1 MIKNGIEYLKQVQ
14 KEFSKV
20 SWPSLQEFVGST
32 VVVLLLTVFF
42 MVYLGL
48 LDFGLVKLA
57 KYIFARFGGY

>member
-1 MIKNGIEYLKQVQ
+1 MIKDGINYLKQVQ

-20 SWPSLQEFVGST
+20 SWPSFQEFVGSAI
-32 VVVLLLTVFF
+32 VVLILTVFF

-48 LDFGLVKLA
+48 LDFELVKLA